1 MVKTA
6 AAPASFEAAMTE
18 LEGIVA
24 TMESGELP
32 LKESLAAYRRG
43 DRGRRRR
50 DQRVVLA
57 RA

>member
-32 LKESLAAYRRG
+32 LKESK
-43 DRGRRRR
+43 
-50 DQRVVLA
+50 
-57 RA
+57 RAC